1 MENYQTDQSF
11 QKQYEKYVKQ
21 VTPTHNLALQM
32 LHAFVTG
39 GAICTVGQI
48 ILNVAKSNGLDD
60 AAAGSVCAILLVLA
74 SALLTGFNI
83 YPSLVKWGGA
93 ASSGAPLTD
102 SSGRSFSP
110 TAQVVSE
117 RDTVRFG

>member
-1 MENYQTDQSF
+1 MEKYQADQSF

-48 ILNVAKSNGLDD
+48 ILNVATSN
-60 AAAGSVCAILLVLA
+60 
-74 SALLTGFNI
+74 
-83 YPSLVKWGGA
+83 
-93 ASSGAPLTD
+93 
-102 SSGRSFSP
+102 
-110 TAQVVSE
+110 
-117 RDTVRFG
+117 

>member
-32 LHAFVTG
+32 LHAFVVG
-39 GAICTVGQI
+39 GIICMVGQI

-93 ASSGAPLTD
+93 GALVPITGFAN
-102 SSGRSFSP
+102 SVAAP
-110 TAQVVSE
+110 
-117 RDTVRFG
+117 RD

>member
-1 MENYQTDQSF
+1 MEKYQADQSF

-39 GAICTVGQI
+39 GIICTVGQI

-74 SALLTGFNI
+74 SALLTGFNL
-83 YPSLVKWGGA
+83 YPSLVKWGRGGGA
-93 ASSGAPLTD
+93 GSD
-102 SSGRSFSP
+102 YRFCQFRSRP
-110 TAQVVSE
+110 G
-117 RDTVRFG
+117 D